1 MIRSLGIALLA
12 LGVATASTA
21 GTLTAT
27 KTYSSRGVESIRIDF
42 AAGELDVVESE
53 TDDFEVT
60 MKARCPVGGRC
71 EERARALRLVSERD
85 GRTLIFRLDGQKKSL
100 PGGPKVSLRFRVP
113 HDVGVRVH
121 MGAGDVDIGGVKGNV
136 SLQLGAGDVSIRK
149 DESTV
154 HTVDVNVG
162 VGDANLRVGR
172 HRVGGRGFL
181 SKHLRWSEGSG
192 TGRVDVDLGAGDVTV
207 SLD

>member
-1 MIRSLGIALLA
+1 MIRSLGFALL
-12 LGVATASTA
+12 GVSVATATSA

-27 KTYSSRGVESIRIDF
+27 KTYSSKGVESIRIDF

-60 MKARCPVGGRC
+60 MKARCPLGHC

-85 GRTLIFRLDGQKKSL
+85 GHTLIFRLDGQKTSL
-100 PGGPKVSLRFRVP
+100 PGGPKVSLRFHVP

-136 SLQLGAGDVSIRK
+136 SLQLGAGDVAIRK
-149 DESTV
+149 PETTV
-154 HTVDVNVG
+154 RTVDVHVG
-162 VGDANLRVGR
+162 VGDANLRVGP

-192 TGRVDVDLGAGDVTV
+192 AGRVDVDLGAGDVTV